1 MKKLFLYIFLGFFF
15 LSNSFAY
22 YEEKIINRPYCGYS
36 TYPDG
41 ISFKVISRFYI
52 TREDNSIFGIYTTDE
67 LGDVYEGVFFKGKLK
82 RKTLTII
89 TTDEHMQG
97 ELILKFSDNFNE
109 FHGWWVGD
117 NGSSQGSWEGK
128 AGDFCVE

>member
-1 MKKLFLYIFLGFFF
+1 MIARLWSNYRHRYRCFPPSPTVLHVRDNRTLPPSPGRGDLFF
-15 LSNSFAY
+15 
-22 YEEKIINRPYCGYS
+22 
-36 TYPDG
+36 
-41 ISFKVISRFYI
+41 I